1 MKLSAKFRE
10 RDGIPF
16 AIKKPTS
23 TQYRYGD
30 YDKVFYHRN
39 ELEKHL
45 KIEKKNLPIKKLNF
59 PKFNEKIEVN
69 LYYYQDTRE
78 ATLLNFEKFKKRF
91 E

>member
-16 AIKKPTS
+16 AIEKPTG
-23 TQYRYGD
+23 TQFRCGVCG
-30 YDKVFYHRN
+30 KVFYHRN

-45 KIEKKNLPIKKLNF
+45 KIEKKNLPINKLNF

-78 ATLLNFEKFKKRF
+78 ATLINFEKFKKRF